1 MSILDYNKEKMKTL
15 SSHFCA
21 KEYVYYGLHIE
32 KKYQSVTT
40 LYQAFQMAT
49 VHGTAQKCN
58 GRRYPGYP
66 PTFFYEK

>member
-40 LYQAFQMAT
+40 LYQKVIWKYA
-49 VHGTAQKCN
+49 
-58 GRRYPGYP
+58 
-66 PTFFYEK
+66 EL